1 MYKKMK
7 YSTTALSRLFEH
19 RYKFYAN
26 IFNIHRKEYRKVTVF
41 LDTGCFNTMIPR
53 YLAEQTGRS
62 LGFKITYSLG
72 GNIIEAEA
80 FSIDRLMIEGIV
92 LERVVAFAG
101 EYKGGHE
108 DDIILGTNVINNWEM
123 IISKKTHS
131 FKFREDPPENLPNK
145 TNIYQN
151 YFTRE
156 GNYICVQNS

>member
-1 MYKKMK
+1 
-7 YSTTALSRLFEH
+7 LFEH
-19 RYKFYAN
+19 RYKIDAGIY
-26 IFNIHRKEYRKVTVF
+26 NIHKKEFRDTTIF

-62 LGFKITYSLG
+62 LGFKMKYSLG

-80 FSIDRLMIEGIV
+80 FSIEKIMIEDII

-101 EYKGGHE
+101 EYKGVHE

-123 IISKKTHS
+123 VISKKTHS
-131 FKFREDPPENLPNK
+131 FQFREDPPENLPNK

-151 YFTRE
+151 YFNRE
-156 GNYICVQNS
+156 GNYICVQDS